1 MDEEV
6 NNLLTPIYYNIENP
20 SSFSSASKLY
30 HIVNADGKKIG
41 YHKIKRWL
49 NAQDNYS
56 LQKTPRRSFRRLRV
70 YTTGIGNLM
79 DVDLM
84 QVSNLSQWNSGYNFI
99 LVAIDCFSRR
109 LWMQPSKSKKGVD
122 IAKAF
127 EKILQTAKVDKI
139 RSDVDGCFKSKVVQ
153 KLFKERGVRHFVTK
167 NEIKANYAERVI
179 QTIKNKFYRYFTKKR
194 TYRYIDNLQKFVKSY
209 NATPHRSL
217 NNIAPND
224 VTPENEADVWV
235 QQYLN
240 KKKSPDKTSRPNT
253 KNPQKLKT
261 EADLK
266 RKRRLQQR
274 KSYKFKIG
282 SLVRIA
288 YTRHIFDRSYSQKW
302 TDEIFKVV
310 RRFKKQNIKIYKL
323 SSFYNDE
330 EISGEYYSAE
340 LQAVDKSDE
349 SLWVVEKVLKKR
361 KRRGKT
367 EFLCKF
373 QGWPDKYNQYI
384 PEEDIQTLS

>member
-127 EKILQTAKVDKI
+127 GKILQTA
-139 RSDVDGCFKSKVVQ
+139 
-153 KLFKERGVRHFVTK
+153 
-167 NEIKANYAERVI
+167 
-179 QTIKNKFYRYFTKKR
+179 
-194 TYRYIDNLQKFVKSY
+194 KSY

-217 NNIAPND
+217 NYIAPND

-240 KKKSPDKTSRPNT
+240 KKKSHDKTSRPNT
-253 KNPQKLKT
+253 KNPKQLKT

-266 RKRRLQQR
+266 RKRRLQRR

-330 EISGEYYSAE
+330 VISGEYYSAE
-340 LQAVDKSDE
+340 LQAVDKSDG

>member
-1 MDEEV
+1 
-6 NNLLTPIYYNIENP
+6 
-20 SSFSSASKLY
+20 
-30 HIVNADGKKIG
+30 
-41 YHKIKRWL
+41 
-49 NAQDNYS
+49 
-56 LQKTPRRSFRRLRV
+56 
-70 YTTGIGNLM
+70 M

-217 NNIAPND
+217 NYIAPND

-266 RKRRLQQR
+266 RKRRLQRR

-310 RRFKKQNIKIYKL
+310 RRFKNRT
-323 SSFYNDE
+323 
-330 EISGEYYSAE
+330 
-340 LQAVDKSDE
+340 
-349 SLWVVEKVLKKR
+349 SL
-361 KRRGKT
+361 
-367 EFLCKF
+367 
-373 QGWPDKYNQYI
+373 
-384 PEEDIQTLS
+384 

>member
-6 NNLLTPIYYNIENP
+6 NNLLAPIYYNIENP

-56 LQKTPRRSFRRLRV
+56 LQKTPRRSFKRLRV

-84 QVSNLSQWNSGYNFI
+84 QVSNLSQWNSGFNFI

-109 LWMQPSKSKKGVD
+109 LWMQASKSKKGVD

-127 EKILQTAKVDKI
+127 EKILQSAKVDKI

-153 KLFKERGVRHFVTK
+153 KLFKDRGVRHFVTK

-217 NNIAPND
+217 NFIAPND

-240 KKKSPDKTSRPNT
+240 KKKSHDKKVRPNT
-253 KNPQKLKT
+253 KNTKQLKT

-266 RKRRLQQR
+266 RKKRMQRR
-274 KSYKFKIG
+274 KSYTYKIG

-288 YTRHIFDRSYSQKW
+288 YTRHIFNRSYSQKW

-310 RRFKKQNIKIYKL
+310 RRFKKQNINIYKL
-323 SSFYNDE
+323 GSFYNDE
-330 EISGEYYSAE
+330 MILGEYYSAE
-340 LQAVDKSDE
+340 LQAVDKSDA

-384 PEEDIQTLS
+384 PEEDIQSLS

>member
-1 MDEEV
+1 ME
-6 NNLLTPIYYNIENP
+6 LAMWSRP
-20 SSFSSASKLY
+20 SAY
-30 HIVNADGKKIG
+30 
-41 YHKIKRWL
+41 
-49 NAQDNYS
+49 
-56 LQKTPRRSFRRLRV
+56 
-70 YTTGIGNLM
+70 
-79 DVDLM
+79 
-84 QVSNLSQWNSGYNFI
+84 
-99 LVAIDCFSRR
+99 R
-109 LWMQPSKSKKGVD
+109 LWMQPSKSKKGVG

-139 RSDVDGCFKSKVVQ
+139 RSNVDGCFKSKVVQ

-209 NATPHRSL
+209 NATPHRTL
-217 NNIAPND
+217 NYIAPND

-240 KKKSPDKTSRPNT
+240 KKKFPDKTSRPNT

-266 RKRRLQQR
+266 RKRRLQRR

-310 RRFKKQNIKIYKL
+310 RRFKRQNIKIYKL

-361 KRRGKT
+361 KRRGKS